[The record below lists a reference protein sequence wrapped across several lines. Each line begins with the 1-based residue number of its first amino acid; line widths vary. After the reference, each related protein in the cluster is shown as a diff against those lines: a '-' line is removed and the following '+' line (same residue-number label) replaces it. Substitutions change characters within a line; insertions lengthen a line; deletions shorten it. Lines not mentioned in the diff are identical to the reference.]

1 MYIKEIQITNF
12 RLLRETSLSLEKEST
27 VIVGRNNSG
36 KTSLTEIFRRFFQ
49 NETKFKFEDFS
60 LASMSMFNEALK
72 AKLEGEDESE
82 VRELLPSIDLTLKID
97 YFDNKDNYGALSEF
111 IIDLDENQTE
121 AIIKISYQLTAGKVE
136 ALYNGLTKENKDT
149 IYSVLK
155 ISLHNLY
162 STIIYAIDPTN
173 PANIKII
180 NSPSKLFNLL
190 RIDFINAQRG
200 LDDVTQSEKD
210 LLGKILSNI
219 FKSASSHFAQE
230 DMKVKSQ
237 EIENSVKKLQDE
249 IDTDLKGKIN
259 ELIPMLELFGYP
271 GLFDPKISAEPTI
284 DIKTILDANTKIK
297 YEQQNGITLPET
309 YNGLGSRNLIYI
321 MFKLYEFFRDYQANV
336 PSVENHIIF
345 IEEPEAHLHPQM
357 QEVFIRQIAEVA
369 NKFSTIL
376 NGGKKW
382 PVQFVVTTHS
392 THIANEAKFDSIRYF
407 YTKENTFNETQI
419 KDLHAEFNSEEN
431 REDKEF
437 IHKYLTLTKCDLYFA
452 DKVIL
457 FEGPT
462 ERILMPEFKR
472 KVDERHGTNLSKQY
486 ISSIEIGGA
495 YAYHFYKF
503 LDFLEL
509 KTLIITDIDSVRN
522 VDGRYCS
529 RPMNLST
536 HSSNKGIQQWFN
548 NANTYIELS
557 DIKSKKDNDKIINY
571 RRIVFQIPENGD
583 FARGRS
589 FEDAFII
596 ANKSIYELGY
606 KAGIHLENAAFEK
619 AKIYSKSKANYAI
632 EIAVSLTNWKTPK
645 YIEEGLTWLSTNIE
659 KEEDK

>member
-1 MYIKEIQITNF
+1 MFIKEIQIKNF

-60 LASMSMFNEALK
+60 LASMSMFDEALK
-72 AKLEGEDESE
+72 AKLSGKNESNI
-82 VRELLPSIDLTLKID
+82 RELLPSIDLILKIE
-97 YFDNKDNYGALSEF
+97 YIDNKDAYGALSEF

-136 ALYNGLTKENKDT
+136 ALFNGLTEENKDT

-155 ISLHNLY
+155 TGLHNLY

-180 NSPSKLFNLL
+180 NSQSKLFDLL

-382 PVQFVVTTHS
+382 PIQFVVTTHS

-452 DKVIL
+452 DKAIL

-472 KVDERHGTNLSKQY
+472 KVDRKHGTNLLKQY
-486 ISSIEIGGA
+486 ISSVEIGGA
-495 YAYHFYKF
+495 YAHHFYKF

-509 KTLIITDIDSVRN
+509 KSLIITDLDSTKLEG
-522 VDGRYCS
+522 GRYHAY
-529 RPMNLST
+529 PVNQ
-536 HSSNKGIQQWFN
+536 SSHTSNVGLKKWFN
-548 NANTYIELS
+548 TLVENIPLADITSKTDNA
-557 DIKSKKDNDKIINY
+557 KINNF
-571 RRIVFQIPENGD
+571 RRIAFEIPED
-583 FARGRS
+583 RDSACGRS
-589 FEDAFII
+589 FEDAFVIVNKDMFGLA
-596 ANKSIYELGY
+596 ANTNKELED
-606 KAGIHLENAAFEK
+606 LAFEK
-619 AKIYSKSKANYAI
+619 AKDYVKSKANYAI
-632 EIAVSLTNWKTPK
+632 EIAISSIDWKTPK
-645 YIEEGLTWLSTNIE
+645 YIEEGLIWLSTDIE

>member
-1 MYIKEIQITNF
+1 MYIKEIQIKNF

-49 NETKFKFEDFS
+49 NDTKFKFEDFS
-60 LASMSMFNEALK
+60 IASMSMFDEALK
-72 AKLEGEDESE
+72 AKLEGKDESE
-82 VRELLPSIDLTLKID
+82 IRELLPSIDLILKIE
-97 YFDNKDNYGALSEF
+97 YIDNKNNYGALSEF

-121 AIIKISYQLTAGKVE
+121 AIIKISYQLTAGRIE
-136 ALYNGLTKENKDT
+136 ALFSGLTEVNKDT

-155 ISLHNLY
+155 AGLHNFY
-162 STIIYAIDPTN
+162 SMIIYAIDPTN

-219 FKSASSHFAQE
+219 FKSASSQFAQE
-230 DMKVKSQ
+230 DMRVKTQ
-237 EIENSVKKLQDE
+237 AIEDSVKKLQNE
-249 IDTDLKGKIN
+249 IDIDLKGKIN
-259 ELIPMLELFGYP
+259 ELLPMLELFGYP

-376 NGGKKW
+376 NSGKKW
-382 PVQFVVTTHS
+382 SVQFVVTTHS

-407 YTKENTFNETQI
+407 YTKENAFNETQI
-419 KDLHAEFNSEEN
+419 KDLHVEFNSKEN
-431 REDKEF
+431 KEDKEF

-462 ERILMPEFKR
+462 ERILMPEFKQ
-472 KVDERHGTNLSKQY
+472 KVDRKYGTNLSKQY
-486 ISSIEIGGA
+486 ISNVEIGGA
-495 YAYHFYKF
+495 YAHHFYKF

-509 KTLIITDIDSVRN
+509 KSLIITDLDSTKLEG
-522 VDGRYCS
+522 GRY
-529 RPMNLST
+529 RAFPVNQ
-536 HSSNKGIQQWFN
+536 SSHTSNVGLKKWFKTMDDN
-548 NANTYIELS
+548 IPLVNIISKN
-557 DIKSKKDNDKIINY
+557 DIDKISNF
-571 RRIVFQIPENGD
+571 RRIAFEIPEDENT
-583 FARGRS
+583 ACGRS

-596 ANKSIYELGY
+596 ANKNMFGLPTKTNNELEDIAFD
-606 KAGIHLENAAFEK
+606 KADD
-619 AKIYSKSKANYAI
+619 YSKSKANYAI
-632 EIAVSLTNWKTPK
+632 EIALSLTDWKTPK
-645 YIEEGLTWLSTNIE
+645 YIEEGLIWLSKDIE